1 MRVLRTGTAVLI
13 LLAMSAP
20 AHAYL
25 DGATA
30 SIALQAI
37 IGFFAAW
44 GLYSRRAMGWVK
56 GLFGIK
62 QPELEIDESVEADE
76 PEAET
81 K

>member
-1 MRVLRTGTAVLI
+1 MSVLRQSIAVSI
-13 LLAMSAP
+13 LVATSAP

-30 SIALQAI
+30 SIALQAV

-44 GLYSRRAMGWVK
+44 GLYSRRAVGWVK

-62 QPELEIDESVEADE
+62 PKEPVEA
-76 PEAET
+76 AET
-81 K
+81 LDADETK

>member
-1 MRVLRTGTAVLI
+1 MDILRKAAAVAI
-13 LLAMSAP
+13 LVSMTAP

-62 QPELEIDESVEADE
+62 QPELEIDESVESD
-76 PEAET
+76 EAEA

>member
-1 MRVLRTGTAVLI
+1 MTVLRKGAAALI
-13 LLAMSAP
+13 LVAMASP

-44 GLYSRRAMGWVK
+44 GLYSRRAIGWVK
-56 GLFGIK
+56 GLFGFKSKEI
-62 QPELEIDESVEADE
+62 EIDETVEADE
-76 PEAET
+76 T

>member
-1 MRVLRTGTAVLI
+1 MTILRKAAAVAILI
-13 LLAMSAP
+13 SMTAP

-44 GLYSRRAMGWVK
+44 GLYSRRAIGWVK

-62 QPELEIDESVEADE
+62 QPELEIDETLEAE

>member
-1 MRVLRTGTAVLI
+1 MTILRKAAAVAILI
-13 LLAMSAP
+13 SMTAP

-44 GLYSRRAMGWVK
+44 GL
-56 GLFGIK
+56 LFFRFLHVYIFS
-62 QPELEIDESVEADE
+62 LISASFLIIS
-76 PEAET
+76 
-81 K
+81 

>member
-1 MRVLRTGTAVLI
+1 MTILRKAAAVAI
-13 LLAMSAP
+13 LLSMTTP

-62 QPELEIDESVEADE
+62 QPELEIDENVEADE
-76 PEAET
+76 VEA